1 VSCLTTVIL
10 LIDRNR
16 FGNPPVFPVE
26 AAEAAEEPADDGAAN
41 QDDGEQKKTGVKSKT
56 LMKTGGQKW
65 QWKIMEDM
73 GVPSEEIP
81 KFADP
86 THWVYYFPHLGQ
98 QDLRAFGACIDW
110 RRSFV
115 TTDVNPYYDSFVRWQ
130 YNTLKAQDR
139 FTFGKR
145 FAIWAPKEGQPCAD
159 HERSSGEGVLPQDY
173 TLIKMRVLVVPASI
187 AAAVGNRNLFLVA
200 GTMRPETM

>member
-1 VSCLTTVIL
+1 M
-10 LIDRNR
+10 
-16 FGNPPVFPVE
+16 FPVE
-26 AAEAAEEPADDGAAN
+26 AKEDEVAEEIDPEEAAN
-41 QDDGEQKKTGVKSKT
+41 QEKNAEDGEQKKAGVKSKT

-73 GVPSEEIP
+73 GVPAEEIP

-86 THWVYYFPHLGQ
+86 THWVYYFPQLGQ
-98 QDLRAFGACIDW
+98 QDLKAFGACIDW

-115 TTDVNPYYDSFVRWQ
+115 TTDINPYYDSFVRWQ

-173 TLIKMRVLVVPASI
+173 TLIKMKARKRKPTRSSS
-187 AAAVGNRNLFLVA
+187 
-200 GTMRPETM
+200 